1 MLIKVYFNNNNVY
14 IIIIIYMKDIS
25 NRFFNINNNVNI
37 LNYLL
42 FRKDIKVIS
51 MDN

>member
-1 MLIKVYFNNNNVY
+1 
-14 IIIIIYMKDIS
+14 MKDIS